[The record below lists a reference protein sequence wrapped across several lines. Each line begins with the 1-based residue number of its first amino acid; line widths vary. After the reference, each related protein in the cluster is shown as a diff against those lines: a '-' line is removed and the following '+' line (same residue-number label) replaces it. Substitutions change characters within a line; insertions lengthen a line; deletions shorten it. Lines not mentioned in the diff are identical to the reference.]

1 MRFSV
6 SFRRAKQI
14 ATGRLKEGFL
24 FISNHTL
31 LFACPYPVCS
41 FRSNRIY
48 PCIASLDF
56 ITDNIAFQ
64 SVNHP
69 VQANDDRAFV
79 SDLMDSIHSMFL
91 KRYFIRKIQA
101 INDVGCAIIQLRWI
115 SMLFIALSDSLTTPS
130 HIQSTKFILKQTV
143 FVFYNCLN
151 ECITNAVLLNIYSET
166 ASLFIQ
172 YVHM

>member
-14 ATGRLKEGFL
+14 ATARLKEGFL

-41 FRSNRIY
+41 FRSNCIH

-56 ITDNIAFQ
+56 ITDNEAFQ

-69 VQANDDRAFV
+69 VQANDERAFV
-79 SDLMDSIHSMFL
+79 SDLTDS
-91 KRYFIRKIQA
+91 
-101 INDVGCAIIQLRWI
+101 
-115 SMLFIALSDSLTTPS
+115 
-130 HIQSTKFILKQTV
+130 
-143 FVFYNCLN
+143 
-151 ECITNAVLLNIYSET
+151 
-166 ASLFIQ
+166 IQ
-172 YVHM
+172 YVSKEIFYQKNSRNKQRGMCYKTEMNLNVIYSTVRLSQDRLTFKAPNLYSNIKLFLWFLPVIIV

>member
-41 FRSNRIY
+41 FRSNCIH

-56 ITDNIAFQ
+56 ITDNEAFQ

-91 KRYFIRKIQA
+91 KRYFIRKNQA
-101 INDVGCAIIQLRWI
+101 ITDVGCA
-115 SMLFIALSDSLTTPS
+115 TTE
-130 HIQSTKFILKQTV
+130 I
-143 FVFYNCLN
+143 NLN
-151 ECITNAVLLNIYSET
+151 VIYST
-166 ASLFIQ
+166 VRLSHNTVSHSKHQIYTKTLNCFCVFTS
-172 YVHM
+172 YV

>member
-41 FRSNRIY
+41 FRSNCIH

-56 ITDNIAFQ
+56 ITDNEAFQ

-91 KRYFIRKIQA
+91 KRYFIRKNQA
-101 INDVGCAIIQLRWI
+101 ITDVGCAIQLRLI
-115 SMLFIALSDSLTTPS
+115 SMLFIALSDSLTTLS
-130 HIQSTKFILKQTV
+130 HIQSTKFILK
-143 FVFYNCLN
+143 
-151 ECITNAVLLNIYSET
+151 
-166 ASLFIQ
+166 
-172 YVHM
+172 H